1 MKEEIVVIFFR
12 VQVRVV
18 RTAIYKESWHVDTIL
33 LEEIEPL
40 GGGNQ
45 GIAIVIPFKK
55 FP

>member
-1 MKEEIVVIFFR
+1 MKEEIVVVGIYVQIR
-12 VQVRVV
+12 VII
-18 RTAIYKESWHVDTIL
+18 TAIFKELWHVDTIL

-45 GIAIVIPFKK
+45 GIAIPFKK